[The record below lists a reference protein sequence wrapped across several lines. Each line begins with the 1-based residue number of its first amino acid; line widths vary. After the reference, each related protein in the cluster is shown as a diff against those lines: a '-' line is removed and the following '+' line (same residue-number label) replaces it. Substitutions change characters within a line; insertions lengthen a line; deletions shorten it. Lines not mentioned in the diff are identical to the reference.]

1 MFRGVNRSKDI
12 GSQEELHEA
21 GLDRNLKTG
30 IVKKMNKYVAY
41 LNNAMANESSED
53 SGAKSNINLEINE
66 VKDFIKKLSTTH
78 RIKQMQKK
86 QSSGLDGI
94 EQVSSEDE
102 ETVISIY

>member
-1 MFRGVNRSKDI
+1 MFRGVIRSKDI
-12 GSQEELHEA
+12 GSQEELHEE

-30 IVKKMNKYVAY
+30 IVKKMNKYVVF
-41 LNNAMANESSED
+41 LNNAMANESSE
-53 SGAKSNINLEINE
+53 AKSTINLEVNE
-66 VKDFIKKLSTTH
+66 VKDLIKKLSTMN

-86 QSSGLDGI
+86 QSSGLNGI